1 MASVERRGSGSKP
14 WRARYR
20 TPEGRS
26 RSQQFARKVDA
37 ERFLAALETDKL
49 RGTWVDPSRSTET
62 VAAWVEQW
70 RVSVV
75 DLRPSALSRLDATVN
90 THVLPAFGARRLSS
104 ISNADVRAW
113 AARLHR
119 DAGMSASSVRKAV
132 FALRRILAA
141 AVADRRLAVNPAQDV
156 PLPAERSGDQRFL
169 TAEEVERLADAIAP
183 RFRAFVLVASYG
195 GLRFGELAALRRG
208 RIDLLRG
215 KVSVAETLVDLN
227 GELSFGPPKTKNSR
241 RTVPLPRRVLRELE
255 QHLSTYVGAAGDA
268 LVFTGL
274 QGQPLRRAG
283 FRRSWWQPAVRAAG
297 LEPLKVHELRHTFVS
312 LWASAGVDL
321 YEVSVRAGHSSA
333 AFTQDRY
340 RHLYEDA
347 DDRIADRLDALL
359 DGLAPDHDAAVRR
372 LSR

>member
-62 VAAWVEQW
+62 VATWVEQW
-70 RVSVV
+70 RGSVV

-104 ISNADVRAW
+104 IANADVRAW

-119 DAGMSASSVRKAV
+119 DEGMSASSVRKAV

-156 PLPAERSGDQRFL
+156 PLPAEHSGEQRFL
-169 TAEEVERLADAIAP
+169 TAEEVERLAEAIAP
-183 RFRAFVLVASYG
+183 RFRAFVLVAS
-195 GLRFGELAALRRG
+195 
-208 RIDLLRG
+208 
-215 KVSVAETLVDLN
+215 
-227 GELSFGPPKTKNSR
+227 
-241 RTVPLPRRVLRELE
+241 
-255 QHLSTYVGAAGDA
+255 
-268 LVFTGL
+268 
-274 QGQPLRRAG
+274 
-283 FRRSWWQPAVRAAG
+283 
-297 LEPLKVHELRHTFVS
+297 
-312 LWASAGVDL
+312 
-321 YEVSVRAGHSSA
+321 
-333 AFTQDRY
+333 
-340 RHLYEDA
+340 
-347 DDRIADRLDALL
+347 
-359 DGLAPDHDAAVRR
+359 
-372 LSR
+372 